1 MWLLALSGRAR
12 VPLTVQRFQAEIHA
26 WVSEAAVEEGI
37 VQEHGDPGHIA
48 TFEGIGKV
56 DNSDDKLLQWSLCY

>member
-1 MWLLALSGRAR
+1 M
-12 VPLTVQRFQAEIHA
+12 QRFQAELHA

-37 VQEHGDPGHIA
+37 VQEYGDPGRIA